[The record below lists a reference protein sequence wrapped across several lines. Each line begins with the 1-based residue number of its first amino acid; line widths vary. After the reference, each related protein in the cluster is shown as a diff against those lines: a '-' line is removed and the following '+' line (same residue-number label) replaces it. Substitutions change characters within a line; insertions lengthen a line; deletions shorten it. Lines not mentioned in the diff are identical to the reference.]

1 MEVRANSGS
10 AIEFYWRN
18 PGVENVSFFFSFL
31 RSSPVLTF
39 PKLVLLPDTFL
50 FSLSVVIANTGLLM
64 AEIDAWDTCDKLNGT
79 TAKWFRTDQIS
90 KKLGG
95 TTQCWQVVSSRL
107 IVLFSPGRSFSID

>member
-1 MEVRANSGS
+1 MEVPANSGS
-10 AIEFYWRN
+10 VMEFCWRN
-18 PGVENVSFFFSFL
+18 PGGENVSFFFFSFL

-39 PKLVLLPDTFL
+39 PKLVLLPDAFL
-50 FSLSVVIANTGLLM
+50 FSLSVVVANTGLLM

-95 TTQCWQVVSSRL
+95 TTQ
-107 IVLFSPGRSFSID
+107 F